1 MPGPAA
7 RSSRRSSSGEG
18 NAKAKKRRQE
28 VNHQED
34 GAGAAV
40 PVQEEEEAAAP
51 LFYLDREESA
61 GSEEVEQEEE
71 AAEEEDEAAAM
82 QTKRQKKQGEVQ
94 RRRQGQIAEA
104 DKDEEER
111 MLERLVFG
119 ARDTAVLFDDQEAA
133 AQDGSGQGRR
143 AAADAKTAAAAKAA
157 RAPAWQDEDDEAVRV
172 DIAGKDR
179 LRKLRRQPDEKD
191 ISGADYQE
199 RLRARFQESSKA
211 ALDWAA
217 LPVTPAD
224 DAAGGKRGRRRQWHG
239 EGGGDTSEEE
249 EDDQDEEEEEE
260 DDDDFGGLFRS
271 TAPLVLGASGT
282 GGNKRLQPGTLE
294 VVRCRDGNMQE
305 PSKAMVQAVQFHPS
319 TGGLL
324 FTAGLDK
331 TLRFF
336 QVDGKRNEKVAGVFF
351 PDLPIQSAAF
361 VDPSGGGAFE
371 QVVVSGRRPFFYWY
385 DTVSGTTGRVHRL
398 MGREEKSLE
407 RFVAS
412 PDGQWLAFTGK
423 DGYIVLVGAKSKQ
436 WAGEFK
442 MNGTARSMAFSA
454 DGQHLLASGGDAVVY
469 RWDLRSTRCLARY
482 HNEGGTVTSALAA
495 SSAGMTAVGAESG
508 VVNLYED
515 SDVLGRKGA
524 EGGLALARHT
534 SAALPPTKALT
545 HLTTTV
551 DSLAFNHD
559 GQLLAMASK
568 WNRDALRVVHV
579 PSRTVYANWPTG
591 QTPIRYPSAL
601 AFSPNSGMLAVGN
614 DRGRVLL
621 YRLRHYDST

>member
-1 MPGPAA
+1 MPGAH
-7 RSSRRSSSGEG
+7 RSGRRGNGEG
-18 NAKAKKRRQE
+18 GAKAESRRQE
-28 VNHQED
+28 MNEGDAAEPAQDEED
-34 GAGAAV
+34 TS
-40 PVQEEEEAAAP
+40 PS
-51 LFYLDREESA
+51 FYLDREESV
-61 GSEEVEQEEE
+61 EVEGFEQEEE
-71 AAEEEDEAAAM
+71 GNIVPK
-82 QTKRQKKQGEVQ
+82 QLKRQKKQGEMQ
-94 RRRQGQIAEA
+94 RRRQGKIIEA

-119 ARDTAVLFDDQEAA
+119 ARDTAVLFNDQQAAFQDDRCL
-133 AQDGSGQGRR
+133 GCR
-143 AAADAKTAAAAKAA
+143 AVAKFA
-157 RAPAWQDEDDEAVRV
+157 RAPAWQDDDDEAVRV
-172 DIAGKDR
+172 NIASKDR
-179 LRKLRRQPDEKD
+179 LRKLRWQPDEKD

-199 RLRARFQESSKA
+199 RLRARFQESSKM
-211 ALDWAA
+211 ALDWAT
-217 LPVTPAD
+217 LPRTPAD
-224 DAAGGKRGRRRQWHG
+224 DAAEGNRGRHRRRQG
-239 EGGGDTSEEE
+239 EWRGDTSEEE
-249 EDDQDEEEEEE
+249 RDNGEEGDKQEY
-260 DDDDFGGLFRS
+260 DDDFGGLFRS
-271 TAPLVLGASGT
+271 TAPLVLGA
-282 GGNKRLQPGTLE
+282 GGNGGNEKLQPETLE
-294 VVRCRDGNMQE
+294 VLRCRDANMQE

-351 PDLPIQSAAF
+351 PDLPILSASF
-361 VDPSGGGAFE
+361 VDPSRAGEFE

-385 DTVSGTTGRVHRL
+385 DTVSGTAVRVHRL
-398 MGREEKSLE
+398 IGREEKSLE

-423 DGYIVLVGAKSKQ
+423 DGYIILVGAKSKQ

-442 MNGTARSMAFSA
+442 MNGTARSMSFSA

-469 RWDLRSTRCLARY
+469 RWDLRSTRCLARF

-495 SSAGMTAVGAESG
+495 SLAGMTAVGAESG

-515 SDVLGRKGA
+515 SDVLGRVER
-524 EGGLALARHT
+524 EGGLALARHAST
-534 SAALPPTKALT
+534 ALPPTKALT

-568 WNRDALRVVHV
+568 WDRDALRVVHV

-621 YRLRHYDST
+621 YRLKHYDRA